1 MCTEVVPYEKLEEH
15 GFWEHFRERGV
26 DYSRYEDGDG
36 RRGEVEVEVEGRR
49 DQEEYVGAG
58 NRRNDKREERVEEE
72 NKQTEPSVYV
82 ARIRGNKVN
91 KTEESKSPSLSNP
104 ETNGA
109 KLNPRKCIRPSLL
122 G

>member
-1 MCTEVVPYEKLEEH
+1 VCTEVVPYEKLEEH

-26 DYSRYEDGDG
+26 DYSRYEDGVG
-36 RRGEVEVEVEGRR
+36 RRGEVEVEGRR

-58 NRRNDKREERVEEE
+58 NRRNDKREEMVEEE
-72 NKQTEPSVYV
+72 KKQPEPSVYV
-82 ARIRGNKVN
+82 ARIRGIKVN

-104 ETNGA
+104 DTNGA
-109 KLNPRKCIRPSLL
+109 QLNPRKNIRPSLL